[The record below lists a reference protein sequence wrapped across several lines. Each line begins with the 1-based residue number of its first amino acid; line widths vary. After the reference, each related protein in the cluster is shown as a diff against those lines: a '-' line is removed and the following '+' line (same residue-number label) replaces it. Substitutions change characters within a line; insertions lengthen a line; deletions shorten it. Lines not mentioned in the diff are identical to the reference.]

1 MHSHLIWFLWF
12 LYNQCICGP
21 LHSPKT
27 CSHLTRACG
36 FLLIS
41 SSCPAV
47 FPHRTDREPCLHSF
61 AQLQWAPCCLLTLL
75 QVPQTSWGDRN
86 GSRYWC
92 SEAELH
98 PKSLS
103 RQSCFHLKS
112 DDATW
117 AELPANASAS
127 AKSPASGMNS
137 RLVHLFLAQPQASLR
152 AFPTALSTSEM
163 RRPFSAPPLLTSS
176 LKWVRD
182 VPDEMM

>member
-1 MHSHLIWFLWF
+1 MPCVPILFGSSGFCIISVDVGPCTPPKPANQSLWISAYF
-12 LYNQCICGP
+12 IQLPSCVSPQDRQGTLPAFICTAP
-21 LHSPKT
+21 VSPMLSAHT
-27 CSHLTRACG
+27 AADT
-36 FLLIS
+36 
-41 SSCPAV
+41 
-47 FPHRTDREPCLHSF
+47 
-61 AQLQWAPCCLLTLL
+61 
-75 QVPQTSWGDRN
+75 QTPWGGWN
-86 GSRYWC
+86 GTRYWC
-92 SEAELH
+92 SEDERH

-117 AELPANASAS
+117 AELPANAS

-163 RRPFSAPPLLTSS
+163 CHPFSAPPLQTSS